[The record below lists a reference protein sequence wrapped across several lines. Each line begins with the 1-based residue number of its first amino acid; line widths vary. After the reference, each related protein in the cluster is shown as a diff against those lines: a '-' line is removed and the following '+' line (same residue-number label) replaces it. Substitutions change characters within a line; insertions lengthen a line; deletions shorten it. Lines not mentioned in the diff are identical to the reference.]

1 MIIILFKIITSFS
14 KLIMT
19 HTIFL
24 MTVQI
29 WKWNSSAEIIS
40 TNETQPYKR
49 PPEEFLVEISIV
61 VPTYNESGNIE
72 NLWQAISSTLKG
84 YDYEVMVVDD
94 NSPDGTA
101 KIVQGIIARDDR
113 IRLMVREGKL
123 GLGSA
128 ILDGFKAA
136 EGDYLLMVDADLSH
150 RPEDI
155 KRLIDSRMEA
165 DIVIGSRYARGG
177 KTVGWPVKRKI
188 ISRAAI
194 GLVKLFFDLSV
205 KDPVSGFALYKRET
219 LERLDSSL
227 KPSGYKLLLEILVKS
242 PGLSVIEIPITFIN
256 RKSGKSKLKID
267 EILNFIKLC
276 WSLRN
281 VH

>member
-1 MIIILFKIITSFS
+1 M
-14 KLIMT
+14 
-19 HTIFL
+19 
-24 MTVQI
+24 
-29 WKWNSSAEIIS
+29 
-40 TNETQPYKR
+40 
-49 PPEEFLVEISIV
+49 VEISIV

-72 NLWQAISSTLKG
+72 NLWQAISRTLKG
-84 YDYEVMVVDD
+84 YDYEVVVVDD

-155 KRLIDSRMEA
+155 KRLIDSRKKA
-165 DIVIGSRYARGG
+165 DIVIGSRYIKGG
-177 KTVGWPVKRKI
+177 KIVGWPVKRKI

-194 GLVKLFFDLSV
+194 WLVKLFFDLSV
-205 KDPVSGFALYKRET
+205 KDPVSGFALYKKET
-219 LERLDSSL
+219 LERLDGNL
-227 KPSGYKLLLEILVKS
+227 KPSGYKLLLEILAKS
-242 PGLSVIEIPITFIN
+242 PGLTVIEIPITFIN
-256 RKSGKSKLKID
+256 RKAGKSKLNFA
-267 EILNFIKLC
+267 EILKFIKLC
-276 WSLRN
+276 WCLKYRDSK
-281 VH
+281 

>member
-1 MIIILFKIITSFS
+1 M
-14 KLIMT
+14 
-19 HTIFL
+19 
-24 MTVQI
+24 
-29 WKWNSSAEIIS
+29 
-40 TNETQPYKR
+40 
-49 PPEEFLVEISIV
+49 VEISIV

-101 KIVQGIIARDDR
+101 KIVQDIIARDDR

-136 EGDYLLMVDADLSH
+136 KGNYLLMVDADLSH

-155 KRLIDSRMEA
+155 KRLIDSRREA

-177 KTVGWPVKRKI
+177 KTSGWPVKRKI

-194 GLVKLFFDLSV
+194 WLVKRFFDLSV
-205 KDPVSGFALYKRET
+205 KDPVSGFALYKKET
-219 LERLDSSL
+219 LERLDGSL
-227 KPSGYKLLLEILVKS
+227 KPSGYKLLLEILAKS
-242 PGLSVIEIPITFIN
+242 PGLTVIEIPITFIN
-256 RKSGKSKLKID
+256 RKTGRSKLNFD
-267 EILNFIKLC
+267 EILKFIKLC
-276 WSLRN
+276 WCLKYRDSK
-281 VH
+281 